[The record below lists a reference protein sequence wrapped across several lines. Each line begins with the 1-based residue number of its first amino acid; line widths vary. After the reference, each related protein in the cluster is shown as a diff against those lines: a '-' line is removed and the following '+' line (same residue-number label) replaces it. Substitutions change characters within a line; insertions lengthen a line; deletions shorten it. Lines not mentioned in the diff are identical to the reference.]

1 MRPPPPRRVHR
12 RLHGQPEVPQLAARL
27 RRLHEDVLELDV
39 PVRHAC
45 VAAVSRVA
53 AVFGRSRGVDAT
65 RLRQRRRWAVS
76 VSITGRLEG
85 TLPDTDE
92 RALRVRVGQ
101 RRRALPR
108 DLDDDIERKGHAT
121 RGHMVQ

>member
-1 MRPPPPRRVHR
+1 MYGT
-12 RLHGQPEVPQLAARL
+12 LHGEPEVPQFAPRL
-27 RRLHEDVLELDV
+27 GRLDKNIFELDV
-39 PVRHAC
+39 SMTYAC

-65 RLRQRRRWAVS
+65 RLRRRRRWAVS
-76 VSITGRLEG
+76 VSITDHIS
-85 TLPDTDE
+85 DTDE

-101 RRRALPR
+101 RRRTLPCYF
-108 DLDDDIERKGHAT
+108 DDDIQGKGHAR

>member
-1 MRPPPPRRVHR
+1 MYG
-12 RLHGQPEVPQLAARL
+12 RLHRQPEVPQFAPRL
-27 RRLHEDVLELDV
+27 RRLHKNIFELDV

-76 VSITGRLEG
+76 ASITDHIS
-85 TLPDTDE
+85 DTDE
-92 RALRVRVGQ
+92 RALAVRVGQ

-108 DLDDDIERKGHAT
+108 DLDDDVQRKWDSR
-121 RGHMVQ
+121 RGHVVQ

>member
-1 MRPPPPRRVHR
+1 MTPPPPRRVHR
-12 RLHGQPEVPQLAARL
+12 TLHSQPEVPQFAARL
-27 RRLHEDVLELDV
+27 RRLHKNVLELDV

-76 VSITGRLEG
+76 VSITGHIS
-85 TLPDTDE
+85 DTDE
-92 RALRVRVGQ
+92 RALAMSVGQ
-101 RRRALPR
+101 RRRALSGNF
-108 DLDDDIERKGHAT
+108 DDDI
-121 RGHMVQ
+121 